1 MVKPDHFIHNLCL
14 TSLLKNLVTDQGA
27 SFSPFDA
34 VTLKLVLGIFY
45 PVWYKRDRIPRGP
58 DHRDPLLLQK
68 AALSWACCQQRQAQE
83 WGPACPV
90 KFIVHSIKGPNGQQR
105 GLNVSPVT

>member
-45 PVWYKRDRIPRGP
+45 PVWCKRDRIPRGP
-58 DHRDPLLLQK
+58 DHRDPLLL
-68 AALSWACCQQRQAQE
+68 
-83 WGPACPV
+83 
-90 KFIVHSIKGPNGQQR
+90 
-105 GLNVSPVT
+105 